1 MEFPFL
7 ERARWVTDKFIML
20 MLGVFPLFVGF
31 HGYNAVTESKYW
43 FFAAATGLW
52 VVCVLALLIM
62 GLIAGERYNAD
73 VRPAHIAIALFL
85 AMGGVSSCLS
95 EYGAV
100 TLLGSNRY
108 DGYLTTVMY
117 GLIFFGVSLLARPR
131 RRYVWVMAA
140 AASVCCAIAVL
151 QLFGLDPFWFYPE
164 GTNYYDKYV
173 AYNSAF
179 LGTIGNTGVLASY
192 LCLPAGCLPVYAA
205 LSPHK
210 RDRLLF
216 VPAALVLAMLLL
228 IDVDAGV
235 VAMAGTAL
243 VAVPMAIQKDRAAR
257 IAGGVSGGLTLG
269 GLAALY
275 FWPGKSGTLYEMG
288 QVLHGHL
295 ADEFGSHRGQ
305 IWKRGWELFLEKPWL
320 GGGPGTT
327 SLRFDI
333 IWTNDEVGRTVSV
346 TNAHNAYL
354 GYLVNNGIVGTLP
367 FFAAVACGLA
377 TWFRRRKHGA
387 LYPALGAAFL
397 CYLIQDFFCLNL
409 CLTAPMLWV
418 VWGLLES
425 REDGGDAPLHRRDL
439 SEGPAGAGS

>member
-7 ERARWVTDKFIML
+7 ERARWVTDKFILL

-31 HGYNAVTESKYW
+31 QGYHTITESKFW
-43 FFAAATGLW
+43 FFAIATGLW
-52 VVCVLALLIM
+52 AAAVIVLLVCGRVT
-62 GLIAGERYNAD
+62 GERYKVD
-73 VRPAHIAIALFL
+73 VRPAHIAIALFM
-85 AMGGVSSCLS
+85 AIGGVSACVS

-100 TLLGSNRY
+100 TLLGADRM
-108 DGYLTTVMY
+108 DGYLTTVLY
-117 GLIFFGVSLLARPR
+117 CLIFLGVSMLGRPR
-131 RRYVWVMAA
+131 RRYAWAA
-140 AASVCCAIAVL
+140 AAAAVVCCFIAVL
-151 QLFGLDPFWFYPE
+151 QLLGLDPFGFYPD

-179 LGTIGNTGVLASY
+179 LGTIGNTNLLASY
-192 LCLPAGCLPVYAA
+192 LCLPAGLLPVYGA
-205 LSPHK
+205 LSPYR
-210 RDRLLF
+210 RDRLLLLPGAF
-216 VPAALVLAMLLL
+216 VVVMLGL

-235 VAMAGTAL
+235 VAAAGTVI
-243 VAVPMAIQKDRAAR
+243 VAVPVVIQRDRAAR
-257 IAGGVSGGLTLG
+257 IAGGVSGGVTAA

-275 FWPGKSGTLYEMG
+275 FWPGKSGTLYEMS

-305 IWKRGWELFLEKPWL
+305 IWKQGWQLFLEKPWL

-333 IWTNDEVGRTVSV
+333 TWTNEQRGRTVSV
-346 TNAHNAYL
+346 LNPHNAYL
-354 GYLVNNGIVGTLP
+354 GYLMNVGLFGALA
-367 FFAAVACGLA
+367 FFAAVACSLV

-387 LYPALGAAFL
+387 LYPALGTAFV

-409 CLTAPMLWV
+409 SLTAPMLWV

-425 REDGGDAPLHRRDL
+425 REEAPRTELPETAEPEEMPL
-439 SEGPAGAGS
+439 PEG